1 MLVDNSSYPTSVLVT
16 EVSAHQLS
24 RVPNNRAFLKLTHFS
39 YLTNLSI
46 SIFFISSILFISNF
60 VNFVHYFNF
69 LFITIV
75 MYTRLLLRS
84 TKPAKIFFLFT
95 GKVHLE
101 RHGKRYHFSWLEVG
115 EDRKFK
121 WEEARNYCRRFCMDA
136 ISIESDNEWDT
147 VVDTL
152 KQHTLRY
159 IWTGGRKCNF
169 NGCDR
174 PDLTPN
180 IVNGW
185 FWAARRNRIPAKGKC
200 SYCDWSFTGG

>member
-1 MLVDNSSYPTSVLVT
+1 M
-16 EVSAHQLS
+16 
-24 RVPNNRAFLKLTHFS
+24 
-39 YLTNLSI
+39 SI
-46 SIFFISSILFISNF
+46 STISIYFISNF
-60 VNFVHYFNF
+60 VHFVHYFNF